1 MFGLPAQAR
10 VVGGLIRFAPEKD
23 PWLWIETAAAIATT
37 QPDTVFLL
45 GGYGHGTIA
54 DSLLQKG
61 RELGLSGRLFM
72 PGVIRELGPFYGA
85 LDAFLLTSRL
95 ENLGHVL
102 IEAQAAGVPVVAPA
116 VGGIVETMRD
126 GVTCRL
132 VIDRSAA
139 SLATA
144 MVDVLRDDRWRARAT
159 AKAPRFVARKFSERR
174 MVKNMIAIYEGGGSK
189 FWLLLGRPN

>member
-1 MFGLPAQAR
+1 
-10 VVGGLIRFAPEKD
+10 
-23 PWLWIETAAAIATT
+23 
-37 QPDTVFLL
+37 
-45 GGYGHGTIA
+45 
-54 DSLLQKG
+54 
-61 RELGLSGRLFM
+61 M
-72 PGVIRELGPFYGA
+72 PGVIDELGPFYGA

-95 ENLGHVL
+95 ENLGNVL

-116 VGGIVETMRD
+116 VGGIAETMRD
-126 GVTCRL
+126 GVTGRL

-174 MVKNMIAIYEGGGSK
+174 MVRKMIAIYEGGGFK
-189 FWLLLGRPN
+189 FWLLPGRPN